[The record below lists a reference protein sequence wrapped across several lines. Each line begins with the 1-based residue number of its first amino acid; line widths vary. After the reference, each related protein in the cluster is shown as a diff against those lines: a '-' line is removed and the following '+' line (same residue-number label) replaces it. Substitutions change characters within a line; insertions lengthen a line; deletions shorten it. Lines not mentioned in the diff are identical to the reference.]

1 MIEIKN
7 SQQTSA
13 SISLADSKGAKKTA
27 ININFSIRPNEGMN
41 IMLEIQDRSL
51 LTEENFA
58 EVQAEIDTYLQDEL
72 IKARMLGIPVAGWDK
87 GSA

>member
-13 SISLADSKGAKKTA
+13 SISLADGKGAKKTA

-72 IKARMLGIPVAGWDK
+72 IKARMLGIPVAGWAK